1 MDDLDYTPGRT
12 TLAEADSRLHANSQQ
27 LIDLLNAEVLDL
39 KIQKISL
46 EAEVRRLKTLC
57 E

>member
-1 MDDLDYTPGRT
+1 MCDFCDKPGLTP
-12 TLAEADSRLHANSQQ
+12 LADADSRLHANSQQ

-39 KIQKISL
+39 KIQRLTL
-46 EAEVRRLKTLC
+46 ELEVRRLKTIC